1 MHRIVQSLFFLLLCA
16 PALFAGE
23 DQSKTSASTT
33 QTDALEPPQLLG
45 VWYGTYP
52 TQTDDGK
59 KTAQLWMEVSWQLSK
74 QGWSI
79 AGFNRWNVLGEPTDP
94 LQTKPGQEKE
104 SPGKAAEH
112 FDTFRGRI
120 DRDLTHVEITEDQRG
135 SVIDAVLTGSDTL
148 RATFTES
155 GATTPSFEVTLKRI
169 DTGYDPADS
178 RIQGIDV
185 SHHSGAVDWQ
195 KVRAQNYHF
204 AYVKSSEGVDN
215 PDARF
220 EEHWN
225 GLKAT
230 DMERGAYHF
239 YVTEDDPVE
248 QAKFFASRLKD
259 DPGTLPPAVDVELL
273 GKGTTGDMTT
283 TLLTFLRTLEDEL
296 GIKPMIY
303 TGPKFW
309 DEYYRPE
316 FSDYHLWMAEYGV
329 HMPKVPFGWDRWLF
343 WQRAADQTIDGVEKN
358 ADVSIIHPHVSLD
371 TIAGKP

>member
-1 MHRIVQSLFFLLLCA
+1 MQCKTLIALILTVCIPL
-16 PALFAGE
+16 PAFGQGE
-23 DQSKTSASTT
+23 SKTTASQT

-45 VWYGTYP
+45 VWYGTYDL
-52 TQTDDGK
+52 QTPSG
-59 KTAQLWMEVSWQLSK
+59 THPAQLWMEVSWQLSK

-79 AGFNRWNVLGEPTDP
+79 AGYNRWNVMDAESETTQD
-94 LQTKPGQEKE
+94 KE
-104 SPGKAAEH
+104 SMGTSAEH

-120 DRDLTHVEITEDQRG
+120 DRDRSHVRLSEDQRG
-135 SVIDAVLTGSDTL
+135 STINANLTGPDTL
-148 RATFTES
+148 QAAFIDKGS
-155 GATTPSFEVTLKRI
+155 KTPTFEVTLQRI
-169 DTGYDPADS
+169 DTQYDPSDA
-178 RIQGIDV
+178 RVQGIDV
-185 SHHSGAVDWQ
+185 SHHSGTVDWQ
-195 KVRAQNYHF
+195 KVKAQNYHF

-220 EEHWN
+220 EEHWK
-225 GLKAT
+225 GLREAG
-230 DMERGAYHF
+230 MERGAYHF

-296 GIKPMIY
+296 GVKPMIY
-303 TGPKFW
+303 TNPKFW

-316 FSDYHLWMAEYGV
+316 FSGYHLWMAEYGV
-329 HMPKVPFGWDRWLF
+329 HMPKVPFGWENWLF
-343 WQRAADQTIDGVEKN
+343 WQRVADKTIDGVEKN

-371 TIAGKP
+371 SISRDP